1 MKIYLFI
8 FLFLFIS
15 ESKSIE
21 TKIIHKIQKEIITN
35 IDIKNE
41 LKFLLILNNNLK
53 ELDKEKLLNISNLS
67 IVNETIKKIE
77 ILKNFKEMKIND
89 DYLTFLLSNMY
100 SKLNLKSLDE
110 FNVYLIN
117 YDLTLEQIK
126 KKEIIEAL
134 WNKLIIK
141 KYSSLIT
148 IDEEQIK
155 KEISKKKFQ
164 SKNYKLS
171 EILFEIKSK
180 EDVEKK
186 YNTIIESIVDLGF
199 ENSASI
205 YSFSKSSK
213 IGGDIGWV
221 CESSLNSRIK
231 KKINTLEIGDISRP
245 IILPNGVLILKVVDI
260 KILQSNIN
268 LDDEYKKAVDYERNR
283 QLNQYSKIYFNKNK
297 KNLNFDG

>member
-8 FLFLFIS
+8 FLCLFIS

-41 LKFLLILNNNLK
+41 LKFLLVLNNNLK
-53 ELDKEKLLNISNLS
+53 ELDKEKLLNISNQS

-77 ILKNFKEMKIND
+77 ILKNFKEVKISD

-110 FNVYLIN
+110 FKVHLIN

-126 KKEIIEAL
+126 KKIIIEAL
-134 WNKLIIK
+134 WNELIIK
-141 KYSSLIT
+141 KYNSLIT
-148 IDEEQIK
+148 IDEDQIK

-171 EILFEIKSK
+171 EILFEIKNK

-186 YNTIIESIVDLGF
+186 YNTIIESIADLGF

-213 IGGDIGWV
+213 IGGDIGWIS
-221 CESSLNSRIK
+221 ESSLNS
-231 KKINTLEIGDISRP
+231 KINKNINYLETGDISRP

-260 KILQSNIN
+260 KISQSNIN
-268 LDDEYKKAVDYERNR
+268 LDDEYKKAIDYERNR
-283 QLNQYSKIYFNKNK
+283 QLNQYSKIYFNKTK
-297 KNLNFDG
+297 KNLDFDG

>member
-8 FLFLFIS
+8 FLCLFIS

-41 LKFLLILNNNLK
+41 LKFLLVLNNNLK
-53 ELDKEKLLNISNLS
+53 ELDKEKLLNISNQS

-77 ILKNFKEMKIND
+77 ILKNFKEVKISD

-110 FNVYLIN
+110 FKVYLIN
-117 YDLTLEQIK
+117 YDLTLAQIK
-126 KKEIIEAL
+126 KKIIIEAL
-134 WNKLIIK
+134 WNELIIK
-141 KYSSLIT
+141 KYNSLIT
-148 IDEEQIK
+148 IDEDQIK

-171 EILFEIKSK
+171 EILFEIKNK

-186 YNTIIESIVDLGF
+186 YNTIIESIADLGF
-199 ENSASI
+199 ENSASL

-213 IGGDIGWV
+213 IGGDIGWIS
-221 CESSLNSRIK
+221 ESSLNS
-231 KKINTLEIGDISRP
+231 KINKNINYLETGDISRP

-260 KILQSNIN
+260 KISQSNIN
-268 LDDEYKKAVDYERNR
+268 LDDEYKKAIDYERNR
-283 QLNQYSKIYFNKNK
+283 QLNQYSKIYFNKTK

>member
-126 KKEIIEAL
+126 KKVIIEAL

-171 EILFEIKSK
+171 EILFEIKNK

-186 YNTIIESIVDLGF
+186 YNTIIESIADLGF

-213 IGGDIGWV
+213 IGGDIGWIS
-221 CESSLNSRIK
+221 ESSLNSRIK
-231 KKINTLEIGDISRP
+231 KNINTLEIGDISRP

-283 QLNQYSKIYFNKNK
+283 QLNQYSKIYFNKTK

>member
-8 FLFLFIS
+8 FLCLFIS

-41 LKFLLILNNNLK
+41 LKFLLVLNNNLK
-53 ELDKEKLLNISNLS
+53 ELDKEKLLNISNQS

-77 ILKNFKEMKIND
+77 ILKNFKEVKISD

-110 FNVYLIN
+110 FKVHLIN

-126 KKEIIEAL
+126 KKIIIEAL
-134 WNKLIIK
+134 WNELIIK
-141 KYSSLIT
+141 KYNSLIT
-148 IDEEQIK
+148 IDEDQIK
-155 KEISKKKFQ
+155 KKISKKKFQ

-171 EILFEIKSK
+171 EILFEIKNK

-186 YNTIIESIVDLGF
+186 YNTIIESIADLGF

-213 IGGDIGWV
+213 IGGDIGWIS
-221 CESSLNSRIK
+221 ESSLNS
-231 KKINTLEIGDISRP
+231 KINKNINYLETGDISRP

-260 KILQSNIN
+260 KISQSNIN
-268 LDDEYKKAVDYERNR
+268 LDDEYKKAIDYERNR
-283 QLNQYSKIYFNKNK
+283 QLNQYSKIYFNKTK
-297 KNLNFDG
+297 KNLDFDG

>member
-126 KKEIIEAL
+126 KKVIIEAL

-213 IGGDIGWV
+213 IGGDIGWIS
-221 CESSLNSRIK
+221 ESSLNSRIK
-231 KKINTLEIGDISRP
+231 KNINTLEIGDISRP

-283 QLNQYSKIYFNKNK
+283 QLNQYSKIYFNKTK